1 MLTLSNVKKYFKK
14 KKPTWNKVKDFFF
27 PKYERVEALKWISF
41 QVEQWEKIAFI
52 WPNGAGK
59 STTIKAILGILH
71 YDEGEITIFGKNPIK
86 DRTQIS
92 KSVASVFWQRSQL
105 LYHLPLKDSF
115 EFFQIIYD
123 IPEKIYKTRLDR
135 FIKKFKMEDFLNT
148 PVRKLSLWQRM
159 KGEIVVALLHGPK
172 VIFLDEPT
180 VWLDIIAKK
189 VLYEILLDIH
199 KEENITIFL
208 TSHDIK
214 DVESLCDR
222 AVVINEG
229 NILFD
234 GKLDKLM
241 QTYANQKI
249 IKYKKRGEIDWET
262 IEIENNADLL
272 EEQIRYIFDNYKIA
286 DLKVENVSLEKI
298 VEEFY

>member
-1 MLTLSNVKKYFKK
+1 MLKLTNVKKYFKK
-14 KKPTWNKVKDFFF
+14 KIPTWHKIKDFFF
-27 PKYERVEALKWISF
+27 PKYEQVEALKGISF
-41 QVEQWEKIAFI
+41 QIKQWEKIAFI
-52 WPNGAGK
+52 GPNGAGK

-86 DRTQIS
+86 DRTKIS
-92 KSVASVFWQRSQL
+92 RSVASVFGQRSQL

-115 EFFQIIYD
+115 EFFKIIYD
-123 IPEKIYKTRLDR
+123 IEKDIYKLRVNK
-135 FIKKFKMEDFLNT
+135 FIEKFKMQEFLNT

-159 KGEIVVALLHGPK
+159 KWEIVVALLHGPK

-180 VWLDIIAKK
+180 VWLDLVAKK

-229 NILFD
+229 ELLFD

-241 QTYANQKI
+241 QTYGNQKI
-249 IKYKKRGEIDWET
+249 IKYKKYGEIDWKV
-262 IEIENNADLL
+262 IEIENDVKLL
-272 EEQIRYIFDNYKIA
+272 EKKIKYIFEKYEVE
-286 DLKVENVSLEKI
+286 DLKVENVELEKI
-298 VEEFY
+298 IERFY